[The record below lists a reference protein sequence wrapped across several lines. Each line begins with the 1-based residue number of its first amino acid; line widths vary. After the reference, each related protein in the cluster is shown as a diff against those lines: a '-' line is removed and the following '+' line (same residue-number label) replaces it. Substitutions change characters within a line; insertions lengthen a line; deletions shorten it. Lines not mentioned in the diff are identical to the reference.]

1 MSYENIVKKKNKNI
15 ANLFYFLT
23 EKLFKLKTLLV
34 KFWTGIVCNRDT
46 YISI

>member
-23 EKLFKLKTLLV
+23 KIIQIKNTACKILDRYCVQL
-34 KFWTGIVCNRDT
+34 
-46 YISI
+46 